1 MLLLEGLLI
10 FLGLPST
17 AGWAIGLIVGINLL
31 MSGIAFIMVAS
42 AG

>member
-1 MLLLEGLLI
+1 LLI

-17 AGWAIGLIVGINLL
+17 ANWALGLIVGINLL
-31 MSGIAFIMVAS
+31 MSGFAFLMIAL